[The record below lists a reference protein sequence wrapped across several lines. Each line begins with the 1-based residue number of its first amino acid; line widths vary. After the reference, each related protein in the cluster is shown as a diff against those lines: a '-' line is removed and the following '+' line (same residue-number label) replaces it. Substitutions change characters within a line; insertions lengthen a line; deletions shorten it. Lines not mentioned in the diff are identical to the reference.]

1 MSSGPER
8 RDESPAADG
17 PEGLP
22 RGGPED
28 EPELR
33 RLLRDAVR
41 DVEPSRDALEHLR
54 HAVPARRARKRQI
67 MVGATAAVLVTAV
80 SVPLMTTGVVPG
92 PLGADER
99 TNAAHSTDAG
109 GGKPY
114 GGRDSAG
121 ADGSP
126 DAAAD
131 AAHPED
137 GLSAAPTEG
146 TTRSPDDPGLGSS
159 SPRCLRD
166 QLGEAAAQV
175 GDPDG
180 GGVVHGSFRLTN
192 VSGDSCRVDGD
203 DQLTATAQGEAD
215 AEAVTVLDHTD
226 GGRATGL
233 PSPSESDG
241 ALILRPGESYE
252 VRFAWLPDTA
262 RGPAGCPVPEPE
274 PEPSEGGTDGSGAS
288 GGDGGSGGGDGSEGS
303 DGGDGGQVT
312 GGGSGG
318 DGGTEGG
325 DQVTGGG
332 AGSDG
337 GSGGGEQTP
346 PSGDSGPDTS
356 EPSGMSTLSDTG
368 TGTSGGDDGAGAATA
383 VVLRY
388 TPAAGEPTVPR
399 AHLDGVCAG
408 TVYRTAPLPVG

>member
-8 RDESPAADG
+8 DESLDPDG
-17 PEGLP
+17 PDGVP
-22 RGGPED
+22 GD

-33 RLLRDAVR
+33 RLMRDAVR
-41 DVEPSRDALEHLR
+41 DVEPSHDALEHLR
-54 HAVPARRARKRQI
+54 HAVPARRARKRQV
-67 MVGATAAVLVTAV
+67 MVGATAAVLVAAV

-92 PLGADER
+92 PLGTDER

-114 GGRDSAG
+114 GGRDNAG
-121 ADGSP
+121 ADGSSG
-126 DAAAD
+126 AAAD
-131 AAHPED
+131 GGPRED
-137 GLSAAPTEG
+137 GAPAAPTEG

-175 GDPDG
+175 GDPDA

-192 VSGDSCRVDGD
+192 VSGDSCRVDPE

-215 AEAVTVLDHTD
+215 ADAVTVLDHTD

-233 PSPSESDG
+233 PSPSASER

-262 RGPAGCPVPEPE
+262 RGPAGCPAPEPE
-274 PEPSEGGTDGSGAS
+274 PEPSEGGTDGSAAS
-288 GGDGGSGGGDGSEGS
+288 GGDGGDGGSGGSDGS
-303 DGGDGGQVT
+303 DGGDGAAAG
-312 GGGSGG
+312 GG

-325 DQVTGGG
+325 DQVAGGG
-332 AGSDG
+332 DGGDG
-337 GSGGGEQTP
+337 GSEGGEQTP
-346 PSGDSGPDTS
+346 PSGDSGAGTS
-356 EPSGMSTLSDTG
+356 EPSGISTLSDTG
-368 TGTSGGDDGAGAATA
+368 TGTSGGDDGTGAATG